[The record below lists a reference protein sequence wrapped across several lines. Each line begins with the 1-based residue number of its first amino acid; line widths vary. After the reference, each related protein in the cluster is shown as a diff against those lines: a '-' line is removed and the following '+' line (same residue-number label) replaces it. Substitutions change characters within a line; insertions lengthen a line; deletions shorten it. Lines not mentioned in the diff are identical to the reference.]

1 MNYSLT
7 KYKFVEIKEKQGFIE
22 NNSGDILELAQT
34 TKQPLL
40 NSPNN
45 VYIKPQN
52 KYSYNLE
59 NGEKLYAKLV
69 TRISGTI
76 NVFEGSIGSSP
87 ESIQASQ
94 IIFKDGKSLQDKYED
109 GSLAGDYNFK
119 IENGHLILYK
129 NQPI

>member
-1 MNYSLT
+1 MNYNLT

-94 IIFKDGKSLQDKYED
+94 IIFKDGKSLQDKYDD

-129 NQPI
+129 NQQI

>member
-1 MNYSLT
+1 MNYNLT

-76 NVFEGSIGSSP
+76 NVFEGSIGSGP

-94 IIFKDGKSLQDKYED
+94 IIFKDGKSLQDKYDD

-129 NQPI
+129 NQQI